1 MRGEDM
7 RPPEALKELLAA
19 ARREGVNFDE
29 AWPVALAAS
38 VSTVQ
43 WEREQWE
50 DVLSSMVETWRAAWE
65 RRESTSAE
73 SAVLALVMPGGT
85 PLPER
90 ACEDCGAEVPAD
102 RHGNARYCTDGC
114 AKRAAYQ
121 RERTAA

>member
-1 MRGEDM
+1 M
-7 RPPEALKELLAA
+7 RPPEALRELLAA
-19 ARREGVNFDE
+19 ARREGVSFDH

-73 SAVLALVMPGGT
+73 SAVLELVMPGGT

-90 ACEDCGAEVPAD
+90 ACENCGAEIPAD
-102 RHGNARYCTDGC
+102 RHGNARHCTDGC
-114 AKRAAYQ
+114 AKRASYQ